1 MAGPCM
7 AEGCDVMAPDSVTIE
22 PATADALDEVWAIEQ
37 TCFSAPW
44 TRKMLEA
51 ELSGNPFANFL
62 LAKCPDPLSGS
73 LVLAGYFCF
82 WILFEEVRLMN
93 LAVLPPFRRQGVA
106 TRLVCSALRT
116 GLERG
121 ANRAMLE
128 VRVSNQGALTLY
140 DRLGF
145 RRMATRTRYYANPE
159 EDAALM
165 EMAPLKLGTLCKPSG
180 EIHEPGGMTTVHGR
194 V

>member
-1 MAGPCM
+1 
-7 AEGCDVMAPDSVTIE
+7 MAPDSVTIE

-44 TRKMLEA
+44 TRKMLQA

-62 LAKCPDPLSGS
+62 LAKCPDPLLGS

-116 GLERG
+116 
-121 ANRAMLE
+121 
-128 VRVSNQGALTLY
+128 
-140 DRLGF
+140 
-145 RRMATRTRYYANPE
+145 
-159 EDAALM
+159 
-165 EMAPLKLGTLCKPSG
+165 
-180 EIHEPGGMTTVHGR
+180 
-194 V
+194 